1 MIPYR
6 HKINIMLF
14 LFIFFSFSVYKIVVF
29 DSILS
34 FKKENTEH
42 ICLSK
47 KIKKKSWQKDKG
59 VDLFDFFVL

>member
-14 LFIFFSFSVYKIVVF
+14 LFIFFSFLVYKIVVF

-47 KIKKKSWQKDKG
+47 KMKKKVDKKIKE
-59 VDLFDFFVL
+59 

>member
-1 MIPYR
+1 MIP
-6 HKINIMLF
+6 HKHEINVLLF
-14 LFIFFSFSVYKIVVF
+14 PWMFFFSFSVYKIVVF

-47 KIKKKSWQKDKG
+47 KMKKKVDKKIKE
-59 VDLFDFFVL
+59 